1 MNCLNVKSLKNFR
14 VCEIDKRKK
23 KIDKQRQIEI
33 KRFMGMVEHIWTCSR
48 CESSQF
54 CIMFGDLGYCHA
66 CFSTVSNDPETA
78 ENIKKLMV
86 LYGIKE
92 CDVS

>member
-1 MNCLNVKSLKNFR
+1 
-14 VCEIDKRKK
+14 
-23 KIDKQRQIEI
+23 
-33 KRFMGMVEHIWTCSR
+33 
-48 CESSQF
+48 
-54 CIMFGDLGYCHA
+54 MFGDLGYCHA